1 MTLREPDTEQNKS
14 SDGLRLTS
22 FFAAC
27 FLVVAAIVLAYLAGV
42 MRGRTHA
49 DSAAGQHV
57 AVNAATADK
66 TDGRHNTPQRN
77 NNENQ
82 RILAPEELRF
92 ASILRDNP
100 ITAPRTQPFK
110 PVTASPQPAA
120 QPDAIPRT
128 DENLSPQPTQQQPM
142 NDYVFQ
148 VAALK
153 DEDSVDALRQRLEGK
168 GLRTR
173 MQRDGKIFLVL
184 VLLRGDETRAAEVTQ
199 LMADM
204 RLGKPVMRSR
214 KPLVAP

>member
-1 MTLREPDTEQNKS
+1 MTFRQPDTEQDKS
-14 SDGLRLTS
+14 NDGLRLPS

-49 DSAAGQHV
+49 DSADGQHA
-57 AVNAATADK
+57 AVNAATTDK
-66 TDGRHNTPQRN
+66 TDDRYNTQQRN
-77 NNENQ
+77 SNENQ

-92 ASILRDNP
+92 ASILRDTP
-100 ITAPRTQPFK
+100 TTAPRTQSFK
-110 PVTASPQPAA
+110 PVTATPQSAA

-128 DENLSPQPTQQQPM
+128 AENPSPQPTQQQSM

-153 DEDSVDALRQRLEGK
+153 NEDSVDALRQRLEGK

-173 MQRDGKIFLVL
+173 MQRDGKRFLVL
-184 VLLRGDETRAAEVTQ
+184 VLLRGDETRAAEITQ

-204 RLGKPVMRSR
+204 RLGKPVVRSR